1 MWWDAHVLKLQ
12 LILLHIAIMRLF
24 QERHQKEI
32 KGASLRRFKALDLTR
47 LPFFLASHLDLLVM
61 EVVLYIM
68 MKNIHT
74 DDRDKVRE
82 KLSLI
87 KIPSV
92 NWKTFLIWRILWWEF
107 SAGGLG
113 KNDPHCKGSGGFI
126 ALTKFDLFLLQ
137 MIVLLDFFQGLGM
150 RYFPLG
156 NWSIEQF
163 YLFTQS

>member
-107 SAGGLG
+107 SAGAWGRMIPIEKGVEDLLRWQSSIYSFFRWLFSWTFSRGWEWDTFHLG
-113 KNDPHCKGSGGFI
+113 TE
-126 ALTKFDLFLLQ
+126 A
-137 MIVLLDFFQGLGM
+137 
-150 RYFPLG
+150 
-156 NWSIEQF
+156 
-163 YLFTQS
+163 